1 LAAEQGDAQAR
12 FNLGLMF
19 ESGAGG
25 LPKNRVIAYALY
37 NLVAATSDSLFYASS
52 ETLSSKAVQ
61 ERDRLTDKLE
71 MSEIEAG
78 QALTREL
85 AQPGNFGKALD
96 AYLKKAQA
104 PQPAAPTSKADK
116 ASAPKAGKLANAPTA
131 SAADD
136 PFPPAP
142 AKTPGRVSCNT
153 RCINADC
160 WRTYDD
166 GRKVKFRAKSKWN
179 PFENRFEW
187 DAGPC

>member
-1 LAAEQGDAQAR
+1 MTPR
-12 FNLGLMF
+12 
-19 ESGAGG
+19 
-25 LPKNRVIAYALY
+25 
-37 NLVAATSDSLFYASS
+37 
-52 ETLSSKAVQ
+52 
-61 ERDRLTDKLE
+61 
-71 MSEIEAG
+71 EIEAG
-78 QALTREL
+78 QALTMEL

-96 AYLKKAQA
+96 AYLK
-104 PQPAAPTSKADK
+104 ADK
-116 ASAPKAGKLANAPTA
+116 ASAPKAGNVAKAPTA

-136 PFPPAP
+136 PFPPRP
-142 AKTPGRVSCNT
+142 EKVPGRVSCNT